1 MKISTKGRYAL
12 RIMLDI
18 AMHDDGKYIPLKDI
32 AKRQNLT
39 VKYLEQII
47 SLLNKAG
54 YLQSL
59 RGNTGGYRLAKNLD
73 EYVVGDILRVTE
85 GDLAPVACLKKCGD
99 FCQREDICNTV
110 SFWRGLDRV
119 INEYV
124 DSYTLKDFL
133 KQAQDKVNNKKLH
146 YTMSLFAIQI
156 KLLID
161 NVHQYPVIIQQ
172 HFYFH
177 QVIYLQLL
185 MQLLKIFQQV
195 ILLF

>member
-12 RIMLDI
+12 RIMSDI

-124 DSYTLKDFL
+124 DSYTLKDLL

-146 YTMSLFAIQI
+146 CTM
-156 KLLID
+156 
-161 NVHQYPVIIQQ
+161 
-172 HFYFH
+172 
-177 QVIYLQLL
+177 
-185 MQLLKIFQQV
+185 
-195 ILLF
+195 

>member
-18 AMHDDGKYIPLKDI
+18 AIHDDGKYIPLKDI

-73 EYVVGDILRVTE
+73 EYIVGDILRVTE

-124 DSYTLKDFL
+124 DSYTLKDLL
-133 KQAQDKVNNKKLH
+133 KQAQDKVNNKKLA
-146 YTMSLFAIQI
+146 L
-156 KLLID
+156 
-161 NVHQYPVIIQQ
+161 
-172 HFYFH
+172 
-177 QVIYLQLL
+177 
-185 MQLLKIFQQV
+185 
-195 ILLF
+195 

>member
-73 EYVVGDILRVTE
+73 EYIVGDILRVTE

-124 DSYTLKDFL
+124 DSYTLKD
-133 KQAQDKVNNKKLH
+133 
-146 YTMSLFAIQI
+146 
-156 KLLID
+156 LL
-161 NVHQYPVIIQQ
+161 
-172 HFYFH
+172 
-177 QVIYLQLL
+177 
-185 MQLLKIFQQV
+185 
-195 ILLF
+195 

>member
-18 AMHDDGKYIPLKDI
+18 AIHDDGKYIPLKDI

-73 EYVVGDILRVTE
+73 EYIVGDILRVTE

-99 FCQREDICNTV
+99 FCQREDICNTAL
-110 SFWRGLDRV
+110 FWRGLDRV

-124 DSYTLKDFL
+124 DSYTLKDL
-133 KQAQDKVNNKKLH
+133 LEQSQDKDNNKKLH
-146 YTMSLFAIQI
+146 YTM
-156 KLLID
+156 
-161 NVHQYPVIIQQ
+161 
-172 HFYFH
+172 
-177 QVIYLQLL
+177 
-185 MQLLKIFQQV
+185 
-195 ILLF
+195 

>member
-124 DSYTLKDFL
+124 DSYT
-133 KQAQDKVNNKKLH
+133 
-146 YTMSLFAIQI
+146 
-156 KLLID
+156 
-161 NVHQYPVIIQQ
+161 
-172 HFYFH
+172 
-177 QVIYLQLL
+177 
-185 MQLLKIFQQV
+185 
-195 ILLF
+195 

>member
-73 EYVVGDILRVTE
+73 EYIVGDILRVTE

-124 DSYTLKDFL
+124 DSYTLKDL
-133 KQAQDKVNNKKLH
+133 LEQALDKVNNKKLH
-146 YTMSLFAIQI
+146 CTM
-156 KLLID
+156 
-161 NVHQYPVIIQQ
+161 
-172 HFYFH
+172 
-177 QVIYLQLL
+177 
-185 MQLLKIFQQV
+185 
-195 ILLF
+195 

>member
-73 EYVVGDILRVTE
+73 EYIVGDILRVTE

-124 DSYTLKDFL
+124 DSYTLKDLL
-133 KQAQDKVNNKKLH
+133 KQAQDKVNNKRGCN
-146 YTMSLFAIQI
+146 A
-156 KLLID
+156 
-161 NVHQYPVIIQQ
+161 
-172 HFYFH
+172 
-177 QVIYLQLL
+177 
-185 MQLLKIFQQV
+185 LK
-195 ILLF
+195 

>member
-18 AMHDDGKYIPLKDI
+18 AIHDDGKYIPLKDI

-124 DSYTLKDFL
+124 DSYTLKDLL

-146 YTMSLFAIQI
+146 FTM
-156 KLLID
+156 
-161 NVHQYPVIIQQ
+161 
-172 HFYFH
+172 
-177 QVIYLQLL
+177 
-185 MQLLKIFQQV
+185 
-195 ILLF
+195 